1 MRIKPSYDW
10 RRRRGRGV
18 APFKWRRGR
27 CGGYLAVGA
36 VRRRRRRDPPPGIC
50 IPGRFQRGSRRPP
63 SSARLPGCPKP
74 LFSARREPGVP
85 QGRDELGGPRCG
97 DPALHKVVSAGAVP
111 AGHRGSRSLFPT
123 VGRLVCRKAPSGLLL
138 CAFVFLFFRFC
149 RSSLKQ

>member
-1 MRIKPSYDW
+1 MIGGGGGGGAS
-10 RRRRGRGV
+10 RRLSGGGGGV
-18 APFKWRRGR
+18 AVIWLLGLW
-27 CGGYLAVGA
+27 GGGGGGI
-36 VRRRRRRDPPPGIC
+36 PPPGIC